1 MPGSSLPR
9 VHCFHYLI
17 PLTKQGNYAIVA
29 NVESMD
35 YDPLVVKLNK
45 DVSAIE
51 EVMGAA
57 LQQHKFQYIFEGQ
70 HSNALAL
77 LPAVFFWILEKS
89 CVLTPVRPAARPGP
103 PHLLHSH
110 QWGPVLQEDQRVG
123 HQEDVQ
129 EHLRPAAEP
138 HQHHHVARGG
148 PGLRQVSGLVSS
160 HFEV

>member
-1 MPGSSLPR
+1 MLQYLEPPLGKLKLHSYFSVQFFECIRLGSSVPR

-70 HSNALAL
+70 
-77 LPAVFFWILEKS
+77 
-89 CVLTPVRPAARPGP
+89 C
-103 PHLLHSH
+103 
-110 QWGPVLQEDQRVG
+110 
-123 HQEDVQ
+123 
-129 EHLRPAAEP
+129 
-138 HQHHHVARGG
+138 
-148 PGLRQVSGLVSS
+148 
-160 HFEV
+160 

>member
-1 MPGSSLPR
+1 MTKKHLKSKFLLSFSLSSFSYLQSR

-57 LQQHKFQYIFEGQ
+57 LQQYKFQYIFEGLF
-70 HSNALAL
+70 SCPPLTLFL
-77 LPAVFFWILEKS
+77 L
-89 CVLTPVRPAARPGP
+89 
-103 PHLLHSH
+103 LL
-110 QWGPVLQEDQRVG
+110 L
-123 HQEDVQ
+123 
-129 EHLRPAAEP
+129 
-138 HQHHHVARGG
+138 
-148 PGLRQVSGLVSS
+148 
-160 HFEV
+160 

>member
-1 MPGSSLPR
+1 M
-9 VHCFHYLI
+9 HCFHYLI

-70 HSNALAL
+70 RPHALVCP
-77 LPAVFFWILEKS
+77 PAAFWIL
-89 CVLTPVRPAARPGP
+89 
-103 PHLLHSH
+103 
-110 QWGPVLQEDQRVG
+110 
-123 HQEDVQ
+123 
-129 EHLRPAAEP
+129 
-138 HQHHHVARGG
+138 
-148 PGLRQVSGLVSS
+148 
-160 HFEV
+160 